1 MQLVW
6 HIRPVLPNIP
16 SRYLN
21 SFFTQQDMKK
31 NKKGALSRSQDA
43 LFSISMEGLKH
54 RQHVCENCVL
64 AVIPKAMQAKMLAP
78 CPAPK
83 TN

>member
-1 MQLVW
+1 
-6 HIRPVLPNIP
+6 
-16 SRYLN
+16 
-21 SFFTQQDMKK
+21 MKK
-31 NKKGALSRSQDA
+31 NKQGTLSRSQDA

-54 RQHVCENCVL
+54 KQHVCEHYVL
-64 AVIPKAMQAKMLAP
+64 AVISKAKQAKTLAP

>member
-1 MQLVW
+1 
-6 HIRPVLPNIP
+6 
-16 SRYLN
+16 
-21 SFFTQQDMKK
+21 MKK

-54 RQHVCENCVL
+54 RPHVCENCVL